1 MGPDDRRR
9 RQVAASA
16 CVATVLLPG
25 ERQRVEAAGAGCFTA
40 VHGESLEDAARH
52 ARTRPFDALVVS
64 VHRCEEAELPRV
76 ARFVRE
82 FPHVPAVAL
91 ITRSDPRVSERVLR
105 LGATGVSAVVDA
117 SAPAGWQRLRDL
129 LREPSSPVVAYV
141 MSELDRD
148 LAGVPPD
155 CRLFFELVMRR
166 SASLATV
173 GLLARELRVVPS
185 SLMSRFYRAGLPS
198 PKTYLS
204 HARLLHAAY
213 LLANH
218 GLSITDVAHRLEY
231 SSPQSF
237 GRHLRALMGI
247 TAGEYRRRYP
257 FPAAVARY
265 RVAFVTPFRER
276 LLAFHPLGTAP
287 GGHGHAAA

>member
-1 MGPDDRRR
+1 MG
-9 RQVAASA
+9 

-25 ERQRVEAAGAGCFTA
+25 ERQRVEAAGEGCFTA
-40 VHGESLEDAARH
+40 LHGESVDDAVREARQ
-52 ARTRPFDALVVS
+52 RRLDAVVLS
-64 VHRCEEAELPRV
+64 VHRCDDADMPRV

-91 ITRSDPRVSERVLR
+91 ITRSDARVSDRVLR
-105 LGATGVSAVVDA
+105 LGATGVQAVVDV
-117 SAPAGWQRLRDL
+117 SVPAGWQRLREL
-129 LREPSSPVVAYV
+129 LREPSSPVAARV
-141 MSELDRD
+141 MAELDAD
-148 LAGVPPD
+148 LGAAPPD

-166 SASLATV
+166 AASLATV

-185 SLMSRFYRAGLPS
+185 SLMSRFHRAGLPS
-198 PKTYLS
+198 PKTYLA
-204 HARLLHAAY
+204 HARLLHAAW
-213 LLANH
+213 LLANR

-247 TAGEYRRRYP
+247 TGGEFRRRYP
-257 FPAAVARY
+257 FPVLLARY
-265 RVAFVTPFRER
+265 RAAFVTPFRER

-287 GGHGHAAA
+287 GDHGHAAA